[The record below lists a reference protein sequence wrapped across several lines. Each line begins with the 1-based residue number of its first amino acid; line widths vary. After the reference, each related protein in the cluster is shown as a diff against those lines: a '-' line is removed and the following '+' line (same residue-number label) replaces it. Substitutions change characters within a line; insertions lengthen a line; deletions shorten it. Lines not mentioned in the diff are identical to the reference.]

1 MSATSVAWN
10 KNVKNIRLIQ
20 KIAAYVFLII
30 GGFIMAVPFF
40 WMLSTSLKPEGAVF
54 TMPPQWIPE
63 KFVWENYWTV
73 LTEANLLR
81 GFMNTFAVII
91 PPTVIGVFTSSLA
104 AFGFSK
110 LKFPGRDKLFLV
122 LLATIMLPGVV
133 TMVPTFIIFRDLG
146 WLDTWMPLIIP
157 GMFGTAM
164 AIFFLRQFFMT
175 IPDELMEASK
185 IDGLGYFG
193 IFIKIILPLAKPAI
207 VTQAILWFLAGYNDF
222 LGPLIYINTPEKFTL
237 QLVLASFNGYYTS
250 EWTLIMAGSV
260 LALIPTILMFF
271 FAQKQFIEG
280 ITMTGIKG

>member
-20 KIAAYVFLII
+20 KITAYVFLIV
-30 GGFIMAVPFF
+30 GGLIMAVPFF

-63 KFVWENYWTV
+63 EFVWENYWTV

-81 GFMNTFAVII
+81 GFLNTFAVII
-91 PPTVIGVFTSSLA
+91 PPAVIGVFTSSLA

-110 LKFPGRDKLFLV
+110 LRFPGRDKLFLV
-122 LLATIMLPGVV
+122 LLATIMLPSVV

-146 WLDTWMPLIIP
+146 WLDTWKPLIIP

-175 IPDELMEASK
+175 IPDELMEAAK

-193 IFIKIILPLAKPAI
+193 IFMRIILPLAKPAI

>member
-30 GGFIMAVPFF
+30 GGFIMAIPFF

-175 IPDELMEASK
+175 IPDELIEAAK

-193 IFIKIILPLAKPAI
+193 IFIRIILPLAKPAI

>member
-30 GGFIMAVPFF
+30 GGFIMAIPFF

-175 IPDELMEASK
+175 IPDELMEAAK

-193 IFIKIILPLAKPAI
+193 IFIRIILPLAKPAI